1 MLSHITRLRIFN
13 TLRHWRFGLPS
24 ALGLE
29 IATACNRACSYCP
42 QSIGKFRKEQGD
54 LFVTDEVWQAF
65 ISRLVEFR
73 WRGMVG
79 LHRYSEPTR
88 HPKFAAFVEEL
99 ANLGALPFLFTNGD
113 YPEVLDEALAKGL
126 FRALVTQHDPVKP
139 GWFDGVLKLQR
150 KYGPKR
156 VRIRRLA
163 ELGNHAGYMPNIPVP
178 PLTFCDDK
186 NSGLGF
192 NIKGEPFFC
201 CEDPD
206 LHTSL
211 RHLGDLF
218 TKSIHD
224 IWYEPNYAKM
234 RRDLRRGKP
243 TLPICKGCFQ
253 THD

>member
-1 MLSHITRLRIFN
+1 MFSHITRLRIFN

-54 LFVTDEVWQAF
+54 LFVTDEVWRAF

-99 ANLGALPFLFTNGD
+99 ANLGTLPFLFTNGD

-126 FRALVTQHDPVKP
+126 FRALITQHDPVKP
-139 GWFDGVLKLQR
+139 GWFEGVLKLQR

-156 VRIRRLA
+156 VRIRRLT
-163 ELGNHAGYMPNIPVP
+163 ELGNHAGYMPNHGLASAPAP
-178 PLTFCDDK
+178 GLRWGSA
-186 NSGLGF
+186 SGLGS
-192 NIKGEPFFC
+192 GPGRVLAAV
-201 CEDPD
+201 PD
-206 LHTSL
+206 STQRAESSNS
-211 RHLGDLF
+211 GV
-218 TKSIHD
+218 
-224 IWYEPNYAKM
+224 A
-234 RRDLRRGKP
+234 
-243 TLPICKGCFQ
+243 
-253 THD
+253 